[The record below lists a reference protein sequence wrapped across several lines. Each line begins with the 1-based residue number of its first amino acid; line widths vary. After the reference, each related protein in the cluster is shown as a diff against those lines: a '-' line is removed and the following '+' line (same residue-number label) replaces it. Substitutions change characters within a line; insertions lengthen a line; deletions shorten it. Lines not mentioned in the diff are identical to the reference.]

1 MLQLKDT
8 PPELLI
14 VPLFILGLTFV
25 ISLAILRGCVSDSF
39 ESRLAIEK
47 VKASSTCVAK

>member
-1 MLQLKDT
+1 MAKLENL
-8 PPELLI
+8 PPEA
-14 VPLFILGLTFV
+14 FILVPFILALTFV

-47 VKASSTCVAK
+47 VKASATCVAK